1 MQEILTSLSG
11 FLTLL
16 IALIAVMIAYQQ
28 WKTNKAQQVT
38 DEKRLKHELYDK
50 RFAIYQAARTF
61 LRDVVVKPTIT
72 DKMLIDYWA
81 GINAARFLLDD
92 EISDYLEEIEHK
104 AVDLQTNQISIG
116 GKGNVAEGSKE
127 RGELKKW
134 FYHQISVLNQK
145 FYPYLNLEH

>member
-1 MQEILTSLSG
+1 MQELLSSLSG

-38 DEKRLKHELYDK
+38 YEKRLKHELYDK

-61 LRDVVVKPTIT
+61 LRDTVVKPTIS

-104 AVDLQTNQISIG
+104 AVDLQTNQQSVD
-116 GKGNVAEGSKE
+116 GKVNIAEGSKE

-145 FYPYLNLEH
+145 FYPYLNLKH